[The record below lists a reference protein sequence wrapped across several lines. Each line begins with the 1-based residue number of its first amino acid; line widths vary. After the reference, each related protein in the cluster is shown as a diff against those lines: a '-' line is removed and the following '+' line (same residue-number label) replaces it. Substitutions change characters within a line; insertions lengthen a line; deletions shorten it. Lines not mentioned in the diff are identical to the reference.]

1 MIELPSVPMKL
12 ARNVMQVS
20 SSANISNSTE
30 VVENIYEIV
39 ETIQKIC
46 SNMNSYF
53 GKKVKLE
60 NFSTPGKSFI
70 FIRR

>member
-1 MIELPSVPMKL
+1 MIELPSAPM
-12 ARNVMQVS
+12 MQVKNLTRVS
-20 SSANISNSTE
+20 SSANIANSTDF
-30 VVENIYEIV
+30 VENIYEIV

-60 NFSTPGKSFI
+60 NFSTSGESLMFV
-70 FIRR
+70 RR